1 MGWWSITSEDN
12 GPEMHNGD
20 TPADIMGDAI
30 EKIVKEYE
38 EDWGRKPYRKE
49 LKAVFSSTSTLP
61 QYYAEVGAESTPER
75 QYLVIGANSPVGREI
90 SRQMGVADA

>member
-30 EKIVKEYE
+30 EKIVKSYE
-38 EDWGRKPYRKE
+38 KEWKRKPYRKE
-49 LKAVFSSTSTLP
+49 MQAVFKFTSSLP
-61 QYYAEVGAESTPER
+61 QYYTEVEG
-75 QYLVIGANSPVGREI
+75 
-90 SRQMGVADA
+90 